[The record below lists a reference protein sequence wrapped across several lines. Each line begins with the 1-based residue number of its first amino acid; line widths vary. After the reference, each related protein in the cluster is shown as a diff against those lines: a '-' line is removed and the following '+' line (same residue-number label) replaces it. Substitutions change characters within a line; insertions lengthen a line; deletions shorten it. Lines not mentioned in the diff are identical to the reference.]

1 MAEEMTKTQVEH
13 ETKDVR
19 IQTSVALWRR
29 FDGWWRS
36 RGKVSRAE
44 GIRTAM
50 EEVTGS
56 DSPSQA

>member
-1 MAEEMTKTQVEH
+1 MAEEMTKTQAQQ

-19 IQTSVALWRR
+19 IKTSVALWRR
-29 FDGWWRS
+29 FDGWWLS
-36 RGKVSRAE
+36 RGKVTRAE

-56 DSPSQA
+56 DGPCQN